1 MNKKGFRSIMRA
13 YDDDGDG
20 ERESERMPFTS
31 LVIHELL
38 AAKLITLDEFS
49 HKKF

>member
-1 MNKKGFRSIMRA
+1 MNKKGCRSIMRA
-13 YDDDGDG
+13 DDGD

>member
-1 MNKKGFRSIMRA
+1 MKKRFPINNASG
-13 YDDDGDG
+13 DDG

>member
-1 MNKKGFRSIMRA
+1 MRA
-13 YDDDGDG
+13 VDGD